1 MKFGYDTWTDFESV
15 TVQFPIYVP
24 AMQNA
29 INNLWSFSESNLAP
43 VRLSE
48 GFKIN
53 PSSFSLTIIP
63 IFGNSLASME
73 IRSVSFN
80 LACFTFTISIGSE
93 DINDKIASGGRR
105 SGEFRKSKIPPVNFS
120 GDLILISFS
129 LIVISHLSWIFLI
142 WFISLIFNLL
152 LYFLKIIEDSMIPT
166 KMMRKILR
174 R

>member
-1 MKFGYDTWTDFESV
+1 M
-15 TVQFPIYVP
+15 
-24 AMQNA
+24 
-29 INNLWSFSESNLAP
+29 AP
-43 VRLSE
+43 VKLSE
-48 GFKIN
+48 GFKIK

-129 LIVISHLSWIFLI
+129 LIEIENIFFLYLI
-142 WFISLIFNLL
+142 N
-152 LYFLKIIEDSMIPT
+152 
-166 KMMRKILR
+166 
-174 R
+174 